1 MGTERTASFVVDA
14 AQYIIEPPDLWS
26 SRVAS
31 KHKELA
37 PKVVTMPDGD
47 EGWSYEDGAWFRPL
61 GLEVSAGHSP
71 TDIRDHGYDYDSI
84 RKGMYDAQERLNDM
98 RIDGIEVASIFP
110 TYGLDVR
117 GIDDPELHIA
127 CVQAYNDGVLD
138 WAKAGDQNRLVPH
151 ALIPAV
157 GLDPAMAEL
166 NRVAKLGYKGIVFSG
181 WPAGGAKPQAA
192 EDAFWAFCAEAGMV
206 IDLIRGGPV
215 GADRTPM
222 VPQRYVGKGSRA
234 QASDPPLE
242 MVWTQ
247 AAATKNINIAW
258 FVLTGILERHPG
270 LQLALIDAGAGW
282 LPTCCELIDWNYR
295 YAQFL
300 AFAKLKDTPGDY
312 IRRHVK
318 ATVRNER
325 NTVESRA
332 DVGVK
337 ALMWSSSYPNSTSSW
352 PSSRLTIE
360 DEFGCIPDDERRRIL
375 GENCAELY
383 GLPVPTAA

>member
-1 MGTERTASFVVDA
+1 MSIQHNASFVVDA

-37 PKVVTMPDGD
+37 PKVVAMPDGG

-71 TDIRDHGYDYDSI
+71 TDIQDHGYTYDSI
-84 RKGMYDAQERLNDM
+84 RKGMYDPQERLNDM
-98 RIDGIEVASIFP
+98 RVDDVDVASIFP

-117 GIDDPELHIA
+117 SIDNPELHIA

-138 WAKAGDQNRLVPH
+138 WAKAGDPDRLIPH

-166 NRVAKLGYKGIVFSG
+166 KRVAKLGYKGIVFSG
-181 WPAGGAKPQAA
+181 WPAGGEKPQAA
-192 EDAFWAFCAEAGMV
+192 DDAFWSFCAEAGIV
-206 IDLIRGGPV
+206 IDLLSGGPI
-215 GADRTPM
+215 GADRTPI
-222 VPQRYVGKGSRA
+222 VPQRYVGKASRA

-242 MVWTQ
+242 IVWTQ
-247 AAATKNINIAW
+247 AATTKNINIAW
-258 FVLTGILERHPG
+258 FVLTGILERHP

-282 LPTCCELIDWNYR
+282 LPTCSELIDWNYR

-300 AFAKLKDTPGDY
+300 AFAKLKHTPGEY
-312 IRRHVK
+312 IRRQVK
-318 ATVRNER
+318 ATIRNER
-325 NTVESRA
+325 HTVESRA

-352 PSSRLTIE
+352 PTSRLTIG
-360 DEFGCIPDDERRRIL
+360 DEFGGIPDDEQRRIL
-375 GENCAELY
+375 SENYAELY
-383 GLPVPTAA
+383 GLPVPAAA